1 MSKNYNTNKKYGSRP
16 TKETQKQ
23 DMRKSRK
30 SKSEPRSKYGEELD
44 KQEKEQNYN
53 NRPSMYFKDRDL
65 ADQVSSFSLNQFLE
79 VDGKPFTD
87 PELQKV
93 RVPAIMTLYFN
104 PSPGYTRGTS
114 TAEGGIN
121 IAAMK
126 AYTKL
131 SSMNAKTTQYAPQ
144 DVATLMLALGEVI
157 AISETIRRAFRLV
170 FLYNKRN
177 WNYPKA
183 VLNAMGLN
191 VDDFIQKLADYR
203 LEFNATINMI
213 NQISFPGDIEWFDKC
228 KQMFSHIYTDSE
240 SPMAQS
246 YVFMPATTWILDETS
261 YEEGTILKTTPF
273 ALNNDGTGRFG
284 STMSAWIG
292 TLNRMIQAILNSAT
306 FNYIYADVL
315 RLVNPGRLMVMP
327 YLTEG
332 ETIEPEY
339 DPMILLQIENATM
352 VVPPQG
358 TLGENTTP
366 DNDVYPKV
374 DNNAV
379 FYAPTLKA
387 HPDFDMDI
395 TDTVINFPHSM
406 GNPDVDQ
413 RIEVTRMITL
423 FEGDGTRTDVA
434 ALADHYLV
442 GWYMPASVLTAVY
455 NSLSDPW
462 YDTTQPF
469 SANWAKIIM
478 DFEKFEHA
486 PRVKFFDANGNI
498 NEMSGAIDFFT
509 TINLRYLKKVNDLAY
524 VTLFEVEL

>member
-1 MSKNYNTNKKYGSRP
+1 MANRNDKVNDKYQDRKRPNRRNNKGSKDKK
-16 TKETQKQ
+16 
-23 DMRKSRK
+23 D
-30 SKSEPRSKYGEELD
+30 RSKYGQELD
-44 KQEKEQNYN
+44 RQEREENYN
-53 NRPSMYFKDRDL
+53 NRPSMYFKDREL

-79 VDGKPFTD
+79 VDGKPFTGT
-87 PELQKV
+87 ELENV
-93 RVPAIMTLYFN
+93 RVPAIMTLYYN

-114 TAEGGIN
+114 TSEGGIN

-144 DVATLMLALGEVI
+144 DVATLLLALGEVI

-183 VLNAMGLN
+183 VLQAMGLN
-191 VDDFIQKLADYR
+191 VDDFIAKLADYR
-203 LEFNATINMI
+203 LEFNAVINMI

-228 KQMFSHIYTDSE
+228 KQMYSHIYTDSE
-240 SPMAQS
+240 SPMAQT
-246 YVFMPATTWILDETS
+246 YIFMPATTWYIDEES
-261 YEEGTILKTTPF
+261 YEGGTILKTTPF
-273 ALNNDGTGRFG
+273 GLNNDGTGRFG
-284 STMSAWIG
+284 ATMGSWISI
-292 TLNRMIQAILNSAT
+292 LKVMIQRILNSAT

-315 RLVNPGRLMVMP
+315 RLVNPSRLMTMP

-339 DPMILLQIENATM
+339 DPMILLQIENST
-352 VVPPQG
+352 VVNPPQG

-379 FYAPTLKA
+379 FYAPTLVVM
-387 HPDFDMDI
+387 PDVDLEE
-395 TDTVINFPHSM
+395 TVVNFPHSM

-423 FEGDGTRTDVA
+423 MEGDSTRTERA
-434 ALADHYLV
+434 AIADHYLV
-442 GWYMPASVLTAVY
+442 GWYISASIDSTVSNTTTYKWDTSAVMAA
-455 NSLSDPW
+455 PV
-462 YDTTQPF
+462 PR
-469 SANWAKIIM
+469 KIM
-478 DFEKFEHA
+478 DFEKFDHA
-486 PRVKFFDANGNI
+486 PRIKFVHPTTLVVE
-498 NEMSGAIDFFT
+498 EMTGDLDFFT
-509 TINLRYLKKVNDLAY
+509 TIDIRYLIKVNDLAY